1 MSIELEHVYYT
12 YPNGYTALE
21 DICLTVGEGEKVAI
35 VGQNGAGKTT
45 AVKLMNRIHKPTK
58 GRVVVDGVDTSTRT
72 TAQIAR
78 HVGYVFQNPDDQI
91 FNQSIVAEVQ
101 YMLRRTK
108 VPEDEIKRRTE
119 YALAL
124 TGLDAYRET
133 NPYDIPLPLRKFL
146 TIAAVIAT
154 QPRYIILD
162 EPTAGQDSRGN
173 AILKNIIDE
182 MTGKGVAVVTISHDM
197 DFVVDNFDRVVA
209 MAHKNV
215 ILDASAREV
224 FWRDDVLE
232 ECRIRRP
239 GIAEIAQQMGC
250 ADRRVLHCQEL
261 VELVCARRRAQRGEE
276 G

>member
-1 MSIELEHVYYT
+1 MSIQLEHVYYT

-21 DICLTVGEGEKVAI
+21 DIDLTISEGEKVAI

-58 GRVVVDGVDTSTRT
+58 GRVLVDGVDTRERT
-72 TAQIAR
+72 TAQIAKY
-78 HVGYVFQNPDDQI
+78 VGYVFQNPDDQI

-101 YMLRRTK
+101 YMLKRTK
-108 VPEDEIKRRTE
+108 VPADEIKRRTDH
-119 YALAL
+119 ALAL
-124 TGLDAYRET
+124 TGLEAYRDT

-162 EPTAGQDSRGN
+162 EPTAGQDGRGN
-173 AILKNIIDE
+173 AILKNVIQE
-182 MTGKGVAVVTISHDM
+182 MTARGVAVVTISHDM
-197 DFVVDNFDRVVA
+197 DFVVENFDRVVA

-215 ILDASAREV
+215 VMDGSARSV
-224 FWRDDVLE
+224 FWTDRVLD

-239 GIAEIAQQMGC
+239 GMAEIAQALELSDKQI
-250 ADRRVLHCQEL
+250 LHCREL
-261 VELVCARRRAQRGEE
+261 VDLICEQQQAGRVK
-276 G
+276 